1 MKCDYSLLGSDA
13 VYFLV
18 PQQNVIYSYLNN
30 YSTILHVGQSGNLGF
45 DSSSQGLNP
54 P

>member
-1 MKCDYSLLGSDA
+1 MKFYYSLLGSDA

-18 PQQNVIYSYLNN
+18 PQQKVTYSYLNN
-30 YSTILHVGQSGNLGF
+30 YSTILHVGQSGNLWF
-45 DSSSQGLNP
+45 DSSSLGLNP